1 MMAKNIGAVEKWV
14 RLIVGGI
21 LILLGLNLS
30 GWMRWVSGL
39 VGLAFVLT
47 SAFGY

>member
-1 MMAKNIGAVEKWV
+1 MAKNIGAAEKWM
-14 RLIVGGI
+14 RLVGGGI

-30 GWMRWVSGL
+30 GWIRWVNGL

-47 SAFGY
+47 SALGY